1 MSKDIDKKDSAKK
14 MDGAHGE
21 TDYIAQEDGRE
32 SGGGKEMPFG
42 WALFCIGFLLVSMVL
57 SVLWLDIPIHINL
70 LTSMAVTLGVAW
82 LNGKK
87 WDEIFS
93 YIEYGGKVCIAPTLT
108 MMIVGIVI
116 GSWIASGT
124 VPMIIYWG
132 LKMINPAIFL
142 AAACVVC
149 AITSIST
156 GSSWSTAGTVGI
168 ALMAVGGGLG
178 INPAMTGGAIISGA
192 YFGDKMSPMSD
203 TTNLAP
209 AVAEADIFDHIRS
222 MVYTSGPAF
231 LITLVFYGVLGLK
244 YTGHNVDNEAIA
256 ATMESL
262 KATFNLNPLVLLP
275 PVIVIAMAV
284 LQKPAIP
291 TLLISSAVAGAMAM
305 IFQGASLTEITT
317 IMDTGFKSETGIHD
331 IDVLLSRGGL
341 QSMLWTA
348 ALGMLGMLYGSIMEK
363 SGLLEAFLKK
373 MKLFTNTL
381 GGLVTVVVLSCII
394 LLAATASQ
402 TLAIVVGGR
411 MYISEFR
418 KKNLLPQTL
427 SRTLEDSGT
436 IVSPLIPWSLCGVY
450 MAGTLGV
457 STMSYLP
464 FAIFCWICPI
474 LAVIYG
480 FTGKFFWKTGEKSS
494 KRTYAE

>member
-1 MSKDIDKKDSAKK
+1 MSKDQK
-14 MDGAHGE
+14 
-21 TDYIAQEDGRE
+21 
-32 SGGGKEMPFG
+32 MPFG
-42 WALFCIGFLLVSMVL
+42 WALFCILFLLVSMVL
-57 SVLWLDIPIHINL
+57 SVVWLDIPVHINL
-70 LTSMAVTLGVAW
+70 LASMAVTLGVAS

-87 WDEIFS
+87 WDDIFS
-93 YIEYGGKVCIAPTLT
+93 YIEYGGKICIAPTLT
-108 MMIVGIVI
+108 MMIIGILI

-132 LKMINPAIFL
+132 LKLINPAIFL
-142 AAACVVC
+142 VATCVVS
-149 AITSIST
+149 AITAIST

-168 ALMAVGGGLG
+168 ALIAVGGGLG
-178 INPAMTGGAIISGA
+178 INPAMTAGAIISGA

-231 LITLVFYGVLGLK
+231 LITLVFYGVMGLK
-244 YTGHNVDNEAIA
+244 YTGHNVNSEAIVT
-256 ATMESL
+256 TMETL

-275 PVIVIAMAV
+275 PVVVIAMAV
-284 LQKPAIP
+284 MKKPAIP
-291 TLLISSAVAGAMAM
+291 TLLVSSAMAAAMAM
-305 IFQGASLTEITT
+305 IFQGNSLTEIAT

-348 ALGMLGMLYGSIMEK
+348 SLGMLGMLYGAIMEK
-363 SGLLEAFLKK
+363 SGLLGAFLE
-373 MKLFTNTL
+373 KLKFFTKSL
-381 GGLVTVVVLSCII
+381 GGLVTVVVLSCTV

-411 MYISEFR
+411 MYVSEFR
-418 KKNLLPQTL
+418 KRDFLPQTL

-457 STMSYLP
+457 PTLSYLP
-464 FAIFCWICPI
+464 FATFCWICPI
-474 LAVIYG
+474 LAIIYG
-480 FTGKFFWKTGEKSS
+480 FTGKFFWKTGEIAS
-494 KRTYAE
+494 KRTYREAE

>member
-1 MSKDIDKKDSAKK
+1 MND
-14 MDGAHGE
+14 E
-21 TDYIAQEDGRE
+21 TKVNQ
-32 SGGGKEMPFG
+32 KMPFG
-42 WALFCIGFLLVSMVL
+42 WAMFCIMFLLVSMVL
-57 SVLWLDIPIHINL
+57 SVVWLDIPVHINL
-70 LTSMAVTLGVAW
+70 LASMAVTLGVAS

-87 WDEIFS
+87 WDDIFG
-93 YIEYGGKVCIAPTLT
+93 YIEYGGKICIAPTLT
-108 MMIVGIVI
+108 MMIIGILI

-132 LKMINPAIFL
+132 LKLINPAVFL
-142 AAACVVC
+142 VATCIVC

-168 ALMAVGGGLG
+168 ALIAVGGGLG
-178 INPAMTGGAIISGA
+178 INPAMTAGAIISGA

-209 AVAEADIFDHIRS
+209 AVAEADIFDHIKS
-222 MVYTSGPAF
+222 MIYTSGPAF
-231 LITLVFYGVLGLK
+231 LITLVFYGVMGLK

-256 ATMESL
+256 LTMETL

-275 PVIVIAMAV
+275 PVIVIVMAIMK
-284 LQKPAIP
+284 KPAIP
-291 TLLISSAVAGAMAM
+291 TLLISSAVAAAMAM
-305 IFQGASLTEITT
+305 IFQGCNLTEITT

-341 QSMLWTA
+341 QGMLWTA
-348 ALGMLGMLYGSIMEK
+348 SLGMLGMLYGAIMEK
-363 SGLLEAFLKK
+363 SGLLEAFLE
-373 MKLFTNTL
+373 KLKFFTKSL
-381 GGLVTVVVLSCII
+381 GGLVTVVVLSCTV

-411 MYISEFR
+411 MYVSEFR
-418 KKNLLPQTL
+418 KRNLLPQTL

-450 MAGTLGV
+450 MSGTLGV
-457 STMSYLP
+457 AVLDYLP
-464 FAIFCWICPI
+464 FATFCWICPL
-474 LAVIYG
+474 LAIFYG
-480 FTGKFFWKTGEKSS
+480 FTGKFFWKTGEKPS
-494 KRTYAE
+494 KRTYAPAEAENQQ